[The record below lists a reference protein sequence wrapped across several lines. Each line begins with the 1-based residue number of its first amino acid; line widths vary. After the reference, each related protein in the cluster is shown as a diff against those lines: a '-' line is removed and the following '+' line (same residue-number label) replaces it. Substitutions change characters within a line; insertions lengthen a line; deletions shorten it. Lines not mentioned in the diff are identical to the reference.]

1 MILISVAASIILTI
15 TLPIMAE
22 INQSPHDQLTDV
34 LADITHTFNFTSD
47 EYNDVQTST
56 VIPDLGSREQ
66 NIDPIDVYNGSFP
79 WDANNEFA
87 LKMYKNIVEKN
98 PDKNIF
104 FSPTSIMIAMAMA
117 YEGAGGNTAREMSD
131 ILHILPDDD
140 TRRNNILSAIKSVN
154 KQDSMGDMTNVV
166 NSLWIKDGFTVH
178 DEYADILSKYYNS
191 TVGTFHTGQSGYDK
205 INDWVSDATR
215 KSIQKVVNPP
225 DLSGAKTVLVNTVY
239 FDHDWPFVIELYHTQ
254 KADFWITPKKS
265 TDVYMMHFIDDF
277 PYTHTDGIKMINLRY
292 YDHRYSMLLVLPDD
306 PENMNFIENSLSTS
320 KLSTWLNNATFIT
333 VRVNMPKFI
342 MDTKYDIKTILQDL
356 GINDAF
362 EEYANFSKMSEQ
374 STHIS
379 NIKHITFVEVDEVGT
394 KAAAATYYTSVVG
407 GGMQSSAKFNAD
419 RPFIFVIWDHETKS
433 ILFMGKM
440 ADPTGLSLCGQ
451 FQKDLGFCE

>member
-239 FDHDWPFVIELYHTQ
+239 FDHDWPFCY
-254 KADFWITPKKS
+254 
-265 TDVYMMHFIDDF
+265 
-277 PYTHTDGIKMINLRY
+277 R
-292 YDHRYSMLLVLPDD
+292 
-306 PENMNFIENSLSTS
+306 
-320 KLSTWLNNATFIT
+320 T
-333 VRVNMPKFI
+333 VS
-342 MDTKYDIKTILQDL
+342 Y
-356 GINDAF
+356 
-362 EEYANFSKMSEQ
+362 
-374 STHIS
+374 
-379 NIKHITFVEVDEVGT
+379 
-394 KAAAATYYTSVVG
+394 
-407 GGMQSSAKFNAD
+407 
-419 RPFIFVIWDHETKS
+419 TKS
-433 ILFMGKM
+433 RFLDN
-440 ADPTGLSLCGQ
+440 A
-451 FQKDLGFCE
+451 